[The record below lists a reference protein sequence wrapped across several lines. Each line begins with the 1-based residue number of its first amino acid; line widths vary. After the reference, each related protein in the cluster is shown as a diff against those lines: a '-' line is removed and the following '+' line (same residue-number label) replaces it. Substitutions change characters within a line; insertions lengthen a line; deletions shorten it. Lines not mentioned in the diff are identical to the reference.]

1 MIFYSYDEFKE
12 DVKVLAKEI
21 KKDFNPDALLA
32 IARGGMSLGHSLAVA
47 LQTRQLFTL
56 NSIHYDDTTKLDTI
70 EIFNIPD
77 LSKYKKVLLID
88 DIVDSG
94 ESLSEIKKVLLEK
107 FPHIQ
112 LKIASIFY
120 KNSALLIPEFKIKE
134 AKEWVNF
141 YWDINID

>member
-1 MIFYSYDEFKE
+1 MIFYSYDEFKQ
-12 DVKVLAKEI
+12 DVKILAKQI

-47 LQTRQLFTL
+47 LKTRNLFTL
-56 NSIHYDDTTKLDTI
+56 NSIHYEDTKKLDSI

-77 LSKYKKVLLID
+77 LSRYKKILLID

-94 ESLSEIKKVLLEK
+94 ESLAEIKKVLLEK
-107 FPHIQ
+107 FPHTT
-112 LKIASIFY
+112 LKIATIFY
-120 KNSALLIPEFKIKE
+120 KKTAILEPEFKIKE

-141 YWDINID
+141 YWDISID